1 MMVFIRVRSER
12 QNKGRGKV
20 STLAHSP
27 WNFVDPGQQ
36 RKGSDRRDRR
46 ARRRDA
52 SPRAESA
59 DHWSPPFLP
68 ISSMRTMIDSVKER
82 KKLK

>member
-1 MMVFIRVRSER
+1 
-12 QNKGRGKV
+12 
-20 STLAHSP
+20 
-27 WNFVDPGQQ
+27 VDTGQQ